1 VEGRKRKDGT
11 IDMQG
16 EIESV
21 IDAVRNHHELYKNAL
36 PLIASENITSNP
48 VRMLLASDLSHRYA
62 EGDVGN
68 RFYQGC
74 KYIDEIEEK
83 AIRHAKELFD
93 AEHVN
98 VKPVSGVTAN
108 IAVLFALTS
117 PRDRMMALS
126 VPNGGHISHSK
137 YSIPAMRDLVLETF
151 PFDVKEMNI
160 DTAKMLKEIKL
171 KKPSLLLF
179 GCSLFLFP
187 HPVSEARVAA
197 DEVGAKIVYDA
208 SHVLGLIAGNQFQD
222 PLREGADVIAS
233 STHKTFPGPQGAIIL
248 CKEDIKEKIE
258 QAVFPGTVSN
268 HHLHHVAG
276 LAVTLAEMLQFGK
289 AYAAQ
294 TITNAKV
301 LAQCLYEDG
310 LDVLCEHKGFT
321 ESHQIAIDVLKYGGG
336 AAVAQKLERAN
347 IIINKNLLPSDRD
360 PDKPTGIR
368 FGVQELTRIG
378 MKDSEMREI
387 ASLITR
393 VVRAKADVN
402 KIKDEVKEL
411 RKGFQ
416 EVKYCFDGKDAYNF
430 PELKLSEYL

>member
-1 VEGRKRKDGT
+1 
-11 IDMQG
+11 MQA

-21 IDAVRNHHELYKNAL
+21 VDAVRGHHELYANAL

-48 VRMLLASDLSHRYA
+48 VRTLLASDLSHRYA

-74 KYIDEIEEK
+74 KYIDVIEAK
-83 AIRHAKELFD
+83 AIQYTKELFD

-108 IAVLFALTS
+108 IAALFALTS

-137 YSIPAMRDLVLETF
+137 YSIPAMRDLELDTF
-151 PFDVKEMNI
+151 PFDTKEMNI
-160 DTAKMLKEIKL
+160 DTAKMLKEIKQ

-179 GCSLFLFP
+179 GGSLFLFP
-187 HPVSEARVAA
+187 HPVPEARVAA

-208 SHVLGLIAGNQFQD
+208 SHVLGLIAGNRFQD

-248 CKEDIKEKIE
+248 CKEEIKEKIE

-294 TITNAKV
+294 TVTNAKV
-301 LAQCLYEDG
+301 LAQCLYEGG

-347 IIINKNLLPSDRD
+347 ILINKNLLPSDKD

-368 FGVQELTRIG
+368 LGVQELTRIG
-378 MKDSEMREI
+378 MKDSEMKEI

-393 VVRAKADVN
+393 VVIAKADVN
-402 KIKDEVKEL
+402 MIKAEVKEL
-411 RKGFQ
+411 RRGFQ
-416 EVKYCFDGKDAYNF
+416 DVKYCFDGKDAYTF